1 MRFILLRTTA
11 LLVLGLAAT
20 GNAADCPPGVCY
32 ETNVSQEDLAKIPT
46 ARDPWAILQA
56 MPGVQLDRLVVGYDE
71 LGLFDDFE
79 KLRTTLL
86 EVEGKTLCEEVRRAG
101 WNNLTLE
108 HALRAASSQEEALV
122 KADAAGLLRGF
133 VALLLDG
140 KGCAEPPAEVL
151 NEVGEYSRRFGLPSS
166 DKLPWR

>member
-1 MRFILLRTTA
+1 MRSMIIKAVVLLILN
-11 LLVLGLAAT
+11 LAAA
-20 GNAADCPPGVCY
+20 GNAIDCPPEVFH
-32 ETNVSQEDLAKIPT
+32 ETNVSREDLEKIPV

-71 LGLFDDFE
+71 IGLFDDFE

-86 EVEGKTLCEEVRRAG
+86 EVEGKTLCEEMRRAG
-101 WNNLTLE
+101 WNHLTLE
-108 HALRAASSQEEALV
+108 HALRAASSREEALV

-140 KGCAEPPAEVL
+140 KGCIEPPPQVL
-151 NEVGEYSRRFGLPSS
+151 YEAREYGRRFGLPSS
-166 DKLPWR
+166 DKLPEP